1 MFAPGFAIIGRAMR
15 RADDSNV
22 VGPVIARSHRTVR
35 MVGSITNRLPMDI
48 APPALPLAI
57 DTVCDGATAGH
68 NEDLVAVFEQ
78 EDMTDVLVMDGA
90 TAVADADYVDP
101 AQGDVTWFVHEFRR
115 CLAPHLRRDRA
126 QGDSAL
132 LALADV
138 RAAYRARTEDGTVP
152 PYAWPIA
159 ALTWLRFL
167 RAGEGYT
174 LHAWCVGDC
183 KTLLFEGA
191 ASIHDL
197 DPYVNPQEA
206 ILQAHVAKLARA
218 GIVDAAARK
227 AALLPMLRERRVE
240 QNMAPAPTILCLA
253 PQGPIAA
260 RTVTVPLARG
270 AAVIAMTDG
279 FWRLVDPYR
288 LLTAGELARR
298 CLADGAASVLA
309 QLRAFEADHGRAD
322 SLAVKRADDAAVA
335 ICRVPADG

>member
-1 MFAPGFAIIGRAMR
+1 
-15 RADDSNV
+15 
-22 VGPVIARSHRTVR
+22 
-35 MVGSITNRLPMDI
+35 MDI
-48 APPALPLAI
+48 APHAGKLAI
-57 DTVCDGATAGH
+57 DSVCDGASAAH

-78 EDMTDVLVMDGA
+78 DGMTDVLVIDGA
-90 TAVADADYVDP
+90 TSVADIDYADP

-115 CLAPHLRRDRA
+115 RLAPHLRRDRA

-138 RAAYRARTEDGTVP
+138 RAAYRALAGEREVP
-152 PYAWPIA
+152 AHAWPIA

-167 RAGEGYT
+167 PAGDGYT

-183 KTLLFEGA
+183 KTLLFDGD

-206 ILQAHVAKLARA
+206 ILQAQVAKLAQA

-227 AALLPMLRERRVE
+227 AALLPMLRDRRVE

-260 RTVTVPLARG
+260 RTLTVPLARG

-309 QLRAFEADHGRAD
+309 QLRAFEADQGRAD
-322 SLAVKRADDAAVA
+322 SLAVKRADDAAAAV
-335 ICRVPADG
+335 CRVPLRLLS

>member
-1 MFAPGFAIIGRAMR
+1 
-15 RADDSNV
+15 
-22 VGPVIARSHRTVR
+22 
-35 MVGSITNRLPMDI
+35 MDI
-48 APPALPLAI
+48 APHAGKPAIDRVCI
-57 DTVCDGATAGH
+57 DTVCDGASAGH

-78 EDMTDVLVMDGA
+78 DGMTDVLVLDGA
-90 TAVADADYVDP
+90 TSVADTDYADP

-115 CLAPHLRRDRA
+115 CLAPHLRRDRG

-138 RAAYRARTEDGTVP
+138 RAAYRARTGDGTVP

-167 RAGEGYT
+167 RAGDGYT

-183 KTLLFEGA
+183 KTLLFDGD
-191 ASIHDL
+191 ASINDL

-206 ILQAHVAKLARA
+206 ILQAQVATLVRA

-240 QNMAPAPTILCLA
+240 QNMAPAPAILCLA

-260 RTVTVPLARG
+260 RTFTVPLAGG
-270 AAVIAMTDG
+270 ATVIAMTDG

-298 CLADGAASVLA
+298 CVTQGAASVLA
-309 QLRAFEADHGRAD
+309 QLRTFEADQGRAD
-322 SLAVKRADDAAVA
+322 SLAVKRADDAAAAV
-335 ICRVPADG
+335 CQVPLAG

>member
-1 MFAPGFAIIGRAMR
+1 
-15 RADDSNV
+15 
-22 VGPVIARSHRTVR
+22 
-35 MVGSITNRLPMDI
+35 MDI
-48 APPALPLAI
+48 ASRAGRLAI
-57 DTVCDGATAGH
+57 DTVCDGASAGH

-78 EDMTDVLVMDGA
+78 DDMTDVLVLDGA
-90 TAVADADYVDP
+90 TSVADVDYVDLG
-101 AQGDVTWFVHEFRR
+101 QGDVTWFVHELRR

-138 RAAYRARTEDGTVP
+138 RAAYRARTEEGAVP

-167 RAGEGYT
+167 HAGEGCT

-183 KTLLFEGA
+183 KTLLFDGD
-191 ASIHDL
+191 ASISDL

-206 ILQAHVAKLARA
+206 ILQTRIAALAQS
-218 GIVDAAARK
+218 GIVDGAARK
-227 AALLPMLRERRVE
+227 AALLPMLRERRME
-240 QNMAPAPTILCLA
+240 QNMALAPTILCLA

-260 RTVTVPLARG
+260 RTFTVPLAPG

-298 CLADGAASVLA
+298 CVADGAASVLA
-309 QLRAFEADHGRAD
+309 RLRTFEADQGRAD
-322 SLAVKRADDAAVA
+322 SLAVKRADDAAAAV
-335 ICRVPADG
+335 CRVH